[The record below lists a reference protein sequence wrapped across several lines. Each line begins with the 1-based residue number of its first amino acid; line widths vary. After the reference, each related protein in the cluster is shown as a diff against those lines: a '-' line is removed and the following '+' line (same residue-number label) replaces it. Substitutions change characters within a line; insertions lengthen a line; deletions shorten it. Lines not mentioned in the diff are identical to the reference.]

1 MWTFLKS
8 CIIVKLWNSVCCLNF
23 IVFHDKSTINVFV
36 ISGRFSE
43 KYWILSSLSAFS
55 QASKLL
61 KHKQMKIL
69 LKLRL
74 ENIKLEF
81 RAITLRFVNPNLSQ
95 IEHKTASEKWR
106 SNVAQSDVAK

>member
-1 MWTFLKS
+1 MLHVNFPKILYNCEALKFS
-8 CIIVKLWNSVCCLNF
+8 LLFKFYCF
-23 IVFHDKSTINVFV
+23 YDKSTINAFV

-43 KYWILSSLSAFS
+43 KYWILSNLSAFS

-74 ENIKLEF
+74 ENIKLKF

-95 IEHKTASEKWR
+95 IEHKIASEK
-106 SNVAQSDVAK
+106 